1 MTGRFAT
8 VDPVRDGRNWYVYTA
23 NDPVNFIDPW
33 GLAAED
39 GNRTLINK
47 EYPEEASKK
56 VAYDKDNPIDQRDFD
71 ERCGFVSSR
80 AYSVS
85 CYIASMVNIYA
96 GTSEGGFPQEKLD
109 TAVAEG
115 KSKDLFYKDGS
126 PKDNLGLIQVF
137 AASLD
142 RDTAY
147 VEVFDSPKYKR
158 KTMTEAEFRES
169 NYKVGIVNNDRTLP
183 IGEVITHFTG
193 TINDD
198 NNTNLDSYP
207 SNLDTE
213 VVEVR
218 PLREVSTK

>member
-1 MTGRFAT
+1 M
-8 VDPVRDGRNWYVYTA
+8 NYV
-23 NDPVNFIDPW
+23 NLW
-33 GLAAED
+33 GLEAED

-47 EYPEEASKK
+47 EYPEEAGKK